1 MTLGDFELIPGVI
14 IDAEDDKHLGR
25 VKCGCMNDFDSTC
38 MDPEMFVWCKPFMSS
53 GYQRYSK
60 MQPKQ
65 QVWILKDTQN
75 LDVYWFIP
83 RYDMT
88 GDAQDIINEQD
99 ADNVEIN
106 HLRQV
111 NGGTMI
117 QKSDD
122 KTGYVTQTPTST
134 VTVGNDDK
142 IVLSTQDA
150 TVDVNN
156 GQITLEAGDEK
167 PQYMLRGDEI
177 LNLLRDIS
185 KKMERISS
193 ICSQS
198 WGLWSLQLPF
208 HELSTS
214 ISDAVDSGNL
224 QSKTVKNG

>member
-25 VKCGCMNDFDSTC
+25 VKCGSMNDFDSTC

-75 LDVYWFIP
+75 LDVYWYIP

-88 GDAQDIINEQD
+88 DDAQSIIEEQD
-99 ADNVEIN
+99 DKNVEIT

-122 KTGYVTQTPTST
+122 KNGYVTSTPTST
-134 VTVGNDDK
+134 VTISNDDK
-142 IVLSTQDA
+142 IQLNTQSA
-150 TVDVNN
+150 NIDVNN
-156 GQITLEAGDEK
+156 GQITLAAGDEA
-167 PQYMLRGDEI
+167 PQYSLRGDEV
-177 LNLLRDIS
+177 LKLLKDIATKFDEFS
-185 KKMERISS
+185 QVCSS
-193 ICSQS
+193 S
-198 WGLWSLQLPF
+198 WALYGLQLPF
-208 HELSTS
+208 HNMSTM
-214 ISDAVDSGNL
+214 IEDRVQGQTL
-224 QSKTVKNG
+224 QSKTVKNA